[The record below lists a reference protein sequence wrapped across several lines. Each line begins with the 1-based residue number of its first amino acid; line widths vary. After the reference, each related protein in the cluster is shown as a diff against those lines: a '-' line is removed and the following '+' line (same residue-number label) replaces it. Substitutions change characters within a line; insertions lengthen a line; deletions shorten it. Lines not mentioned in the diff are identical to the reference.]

1 MNLKTCTACVL
12 MCLPGLSAW
21 AAEEDV
27 IVIEMDGSD
36 FASSSAGP
44 TVSVWQ
50 NSAAQLEKQFKNKTL
65 SQVLTMASSVPSIQ
79 KTLTAANGKKY
90 GTGSNLVTQTRSS
103 DSIQRVKRPQWRS
116 QVHDRGNKPDAHQQ
130 PEEKHATDNTLTVCV
145 IFGGEPANSANNQRA
160 YYALT
165 QYGKDNQWPL
175 MPSIS
180 HFTLPPD

>member
-1 MNLKTCTACVL
+1 M
-12 MCLPGLSAW
+12 
-21 AAEEDV
+21 
-27 IVIEMDGSD
+27 
-36 FASSSAGP
+36 
-44 TVSVWQ
+44 
-50 NSAAQLEKQFKNKTL
+50 
-65 SQVLTMASSVPSIQ
+65 
-79 KTLTAANGKKY
+79 
-90 GTGSNLVTQTRSS
+90 
-103 DSIQRVKRPQWRS
+103 
-116 QVHDRGNKPDAHQQ
+116 HDRGHKPDAHQQ

>member
-1 MNLKTCTACVL
+1 ME
-12 MCLPGLSAW
+12 P
-21 AAEEDV
+21 AAISLLRPEAPIRFSELN
-27 IVIEMDGSD
+27 
-36 FASSSAGP
+36 A
-44 TVSVWQ
+44 
-50 NSAAQLEKQFKNKTL
+50 
-65 SQVLTMASSVPSIQ
+65 
-79 KTLTAANGKKY
+79 
-90 GTGSNLVTQTRSS
+90 RSG
-103 DSIQRVKRPQWRS
+103 DP
-116 QVHDRGNKPDAHQQ
+116 VHDRGNKPDAHQQ